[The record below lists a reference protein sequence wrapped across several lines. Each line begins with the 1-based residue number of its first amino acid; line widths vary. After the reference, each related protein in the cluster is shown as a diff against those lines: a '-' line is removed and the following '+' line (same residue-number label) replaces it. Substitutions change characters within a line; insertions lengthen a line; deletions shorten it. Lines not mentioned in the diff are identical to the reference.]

1 MDKTSEETMKKDL
14 ISDSEFY
21 SFQVCKEWKET
32 AFVTRNNVFKD
43 TEQGNIDLFDIK
55 VFYELM
61 NK

>member
-21 SFQVCKEWKET
+21 SFQVCKEWKEI
-32 AFVTRNNVFKD
+32 AFVTRNKVFKD